1 MKRYKA
7 YLSPIIFEA
16 KDMDDAEEKVVIAM
30 SNGVIEC
37 SEIKEIEES
46 DTAQEKIK

>member
-16 KDMDDAEEKVVIAM
+16 ENMDDAEEKVFIAM
-30 SNGVIEC
+30 SNAVIEC
-37 SEIKEIEES
+37 SEIEEIEK
-46 DTAQEKIK
+46 DGI